1 MVLIRKL
8 TNERVR
14 LIMSYTEING
24 SIFDDVGTLY
34 FSEEV
39 TSYDEGEESALDD
52 IFGSGSHFVI
62 QSQQTQTA

>member
-1 MVLIRKL
+1 
-8 TNERVR
+8 
-14 LIMSYTEING
+14 MSYTEING

-39 TSYDEGEESALDD
+39 TSCDEGEESPLDD

>member
-24 SIFDDVGTLY
+24 SVFDDVGTLY
-34 FSEEV
+34 FSEAV
-39 TSYDEGEESALDD
+39 TSCDEGEQSALDD
-52 IFGSGSHFVI
+52 IFGSGSHFVLQSI
-62 QSQQTQTA
+62 QTEIV